1 MCKEININGDCVWGV
16 FETPKKSDVDNVI
29 SVAAQLNSMIK
40 ILNLNYSRNSIL
52 TDNCAMNLKIDPCSH
67 NTA

>member
-40 ILNLNYSRNSIL
+40 ILNYK
-52 TDNCAMNLKIDPCSH
+52 LKKKSMIFYQSG
-67 NTA
+67 